1 MLKTEFKTDQKNFS
15 VPNIMSKILI
25 AFLFIICIN
34 AFAAE
39 DSTYFYGVNNT
50 PADPQNAILKVKVIR
65 SSSRKYKISTY
76 VKQNDQWVSI
86 LNKNIRIKNG
96 NEFLISEYGKNAK
109 SKKYTRLCSEN
120 PDGMYDFTEIRNK
133 KVIRTGTSRTSFP
146 LTLEGKEITF
156 YDNRQKKSESVYRN
170 NQLISNVNWLKD
182 GEKYIDNIFYS
193 VDKYPVYKA
202 GTKLLHK
209 YLSEYI
215 NQSGYRIQDVD
226 GNVTIG
232 FVITKNG
239 EIEGVYVVNG
249 IISGLDEIV
258 ADAVESIPGKWE
270 PAKLNNEK
278 VNCFLTIPVNFRQQ
292 ASASFDY
299 LEFTYSNWTWMM
311 YWSAY

>member
-1 MLKTEFKTDQKNFS
+1 
-15 VPNIMSKILI
+15 MSKILS
-25 AFLFIICIN
+25 AFYLFIICIN

-39 DSTYFYGVNNT
+39 DSTYYYGVNNT
-50 PADPQNAILKVKVIR
+50 PADPQNAILKIRVIR
-65 SSSRKYKISTY
+65 SSYGKYKTTTH
-76 VKQNDQWVSI
+76 VKQNDHWVSI
-86 LNKNIRIKNG
+86 SNKNIKIKNE
-96 NEFLISEYGKNAK
+96 NEFLIREYGKDAK
-109 SKKYTRLCSEN
+109 SKKYTRLYSEN
-120 PDGMYDFTEIRNK
+120 PDGMYNFTEIRNK
-133 KVIRTGTSRTSFP
+133 KIIRTGTSRTRFP

-156 YDNRQKKSESVYRN
+156 YDNGQKKSESVYRN

-182 GEKYIDNIFYS
+182 GGKYIDNIFYS
-193 VDKYPVYKA
+193 VDKYPIYKA

-226 GNVTIG
+226 GNITIG

-270 PAKLNNEK
+270 PAILNNEK

-292 ASASFDY
+292 ASARFDY